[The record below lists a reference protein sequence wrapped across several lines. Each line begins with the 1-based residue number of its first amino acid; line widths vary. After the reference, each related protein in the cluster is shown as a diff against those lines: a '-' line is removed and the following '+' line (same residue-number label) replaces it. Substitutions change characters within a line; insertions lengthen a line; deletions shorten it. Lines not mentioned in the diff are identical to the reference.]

1 MIWYCITLDRT
12 FTHNSS
18 LVNWSL
24 LKFADGGAYPKLW
37 LPMYVSLASYSPYY
51 SLFLGSS
58 ATTPSINPPF
68 LNHVR
73 ILRWLRMRF
82 NTYPHKCALVWLHD
96 NTKKKAQFTTR
107 GILRSPSNE
116 CIQILYGLRFK
127 QKMVFLTIES
137 ANKAEINIL
146 SARDTTR
153 PGP

>member
-37 LPMYVSLASYSPYY
+37 LPMYVFLASYTPYY

-73 ILRWLRMRF
+73 ILTTHALQHVPSQVRFSETAICGCTTTLKRKPNLQPGAFCEARVMNASRYYMDYVSNKKWYFWRLSLRIR
-82 NTYPHKCALVWLHD
+82 
-96 NTKKKAQFTTR
+96 
-107 GILRSPSNE
+107 
-116 CIQILYGLRFK
+116 
-127 QKMVFLTIES
+127 QK
-137 ANKAEINIL
+137 
-146 SARDTTR
+146 
-153 PGP
+153 